1 MSEGAPLPR
10 SRATKLFHFQLSTRT
25 SAFTAARRMIG
36 DGDGTRGRGQILV
49 SPLPENSDEQL
60 LQRLCRGQISLLL
73 RYYFISFRE
82 KFFSMSRNRVV
93 SWEKNLGFSKF
104 RGSYGGRG
112 REVTVNVT
120 RAEARNRNRIK
131 RTSNVNVA
139 S

>member
-73 RYYFISFRE
+73 RYYFFPREILLNVAQSSPVVGE
-82 KFFSMSRNRVV
+82 KFGIFEISGIIWGERERGNR
-93 SWEKNLGFSKF
+93 
-104 RGSYGGRG
+104 
-112 REVTVNVT
+112 
-120 RAEARNRNRIK
+120 
-131 RTSNVNVA
+131 
-139 S
+139 